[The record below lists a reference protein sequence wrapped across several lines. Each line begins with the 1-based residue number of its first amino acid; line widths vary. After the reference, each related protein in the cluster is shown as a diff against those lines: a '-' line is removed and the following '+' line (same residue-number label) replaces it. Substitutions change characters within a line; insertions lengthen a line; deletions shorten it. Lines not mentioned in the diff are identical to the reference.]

1 MIGLAGRA
9 PTFQTREQVRA
20 RLIVIDI
27 VIVGAIG
34 VWAGALV
41 GCRPPTATPAATIG
55 NRPSAAVVPRWPVP
69 HGPIT
74 AEAMKAYFVARF
86 PAAVE
91 DGTVK
96 LDFGNGDVADDVL
109 RELAALGIDDM
120 SEVAAMVPIDLETRG
135 FAALTASGAPST
147 NLAGLMRD
155 LMIMH
160 DTRRYFTDAW
170 HHGWITTGPED
181 FPIPAAYGVDFDLMR
196 RLGVWSG
203 DD

>member
-1 MIGLAGRA
+1 M
-9 PTFQTREQVRA
+9 RA
-20 RLIVIDI
+20 RLVVIA
-27 VIVGAIG
+27 VCVGA
-34 VWAGALV
+34 LL
-41 GCRPPTATPAATIG
+41 GCRPSRPTQATTIG
-55 NRPSAAVVPRWPVP
+55 NRPAAGAAPRWPTP

-74 AEAMKAYFVARF
+74 AEAMIAYFAARF
-86 PAAVE
+86 PAAVA
-91 DGTVK
+91 DGTVR
-96 LDFGNGDVADDVL
+96 LDFADGDVAADVV

-120 SEVAAMVPIDLETRG
+120 SQVAALVPIDLETRG
-135 FAALTASGAPST
+135 FAALAASGASST

-170 HHGWITTGPED
+170 NQAWTTTGPED